1 MTLKNVP
8 SKDRLSR
15 LINPTIQALPTSGL
29 ISLSKSKEYAR
40 LASQVPT
47 IFQIKDGN
55 KYLNTNEMVGSAMT
69 GLGKLTPQD

>member
-1 MTLKNVP
+1 MMSNSIEGSLSQSVTQTPMQPNAGSRINTLKNVP

-15 LINPTIQALPTSGL
+15 LINPTTQLVPNSGL

-47 IFQIKDGN
+47 IF
-55 KYLNTNEMVGSAMT
+55 
-69 GLGKLTPQD
+69 